1 LKPLVNK
8 KTPFRA
14 RESGDK
20 ESGKNGFF
28 WRRPVLKWTKTQ
40 KPEGHGMATEKLYYE
55 DSHLRRFAARV
66 LSCRPGGHGWD
77 VELDRTA
84 FYPEGGGQPGDTGTL
99 GGVRVTDTH
108 EREGRIVHWCEAP
121 LPEGAEVAGEIDW
134 ERRFDLMQQHSGE
147 HIVSGLVHAAF
158 GWDNVGFHMGADM
171 VTIDFSGPI
180 TEEQLREIERKAN
193 EKVWENLPY
202 VVTWPSEEELGSIP
216 YRSKKE
222 LTGPVR
228 IVTVPGVDICA
239 CCGTHVSSTG
249 EVGLIKIFSSQ
260 KFHEG
265 VRLELL
271 CGRRAYEHASALI
284 EQNHENSGLLSAR
297 PLETAAS
304 VRRLLDEHAA
314 LKQRAAQLETE
325 SFRARAE
332 KLAGAGDCL
341 VFEPGLDPD
350 GVRRLAD
357 AVLSVCGGVAAVFSG
372 ADGEGYRYAVGRA
385 GGDVRAL
392 VKELNAA
399 LSGRG
404 GGKPFFAQGS
414 VQASRAQIETFWK
427 GRRA

>member
-1 LKPLVNK
+1 
-8 KTPFRA
+8 
-14 RESGDK
+14 
-20 ESGKNGFF
+20 
-28 WRRPVLKWTKTQ
+28 
-40 KPEGHGMATEKLYYE
+40 MATEKLFYE
-55 DSHLRRFAARV
+55 DSHLRRFTAKVR
-66 LSCRPGGHGWD
+66 SCRPGRHGWD
-77 VELDRTA
+77 VVLDRTA

-99 GGVRVTDTH
+99 GGVPVSDTH
-108 EREGRIVHWCEAP
+108 EQEGEIVHWCQGP
-121 LPEGAEVAGEIDW
+121 LSEGAEVAGELDW

-180 TEEQLREIERKAN
+180 TDEQLREIERKAN

-202 VVTWPSEEELGSIP
+202 VVSWPSKEELGTIP

-222 LTGPVR
+222 LTGAVR

-239 CCGTHVSSTG
+239 CCGTHVSATG

-284 EQNHENSGLLSAR
+284 EQNRENSGLLSAK
-297 PLETAAS
+297 PLETSEA
-304 VRRLLDEHAA
+304 VRRLLSEHAA
-314 LKQRAAQLETE
+314 CKMHAAQLETAV
-325 SFRARAE
+325 FRAKAE
-332 KLAGAGDCL
+332 SVRGAGDCL
-341 VFEPGLDPD
+341 VFEPALDAE
-350 GVRRLAD
+350 GVRKLAD
-357 AVLSVCGGVAAVFSG
+357 AVTAVCGGIAAVFSG
-372 ADGEGYRYAVGRA
+372 ADGEGYKYAVGQEN
-385 GGDVRAL
+385 GDVRAF
-392 VKELNAA
+392 VKDMNAA

-414 VQASRAQIETFWK
+414 VQADRAQIEAFWK
-427 GRRA
+427 GRRG